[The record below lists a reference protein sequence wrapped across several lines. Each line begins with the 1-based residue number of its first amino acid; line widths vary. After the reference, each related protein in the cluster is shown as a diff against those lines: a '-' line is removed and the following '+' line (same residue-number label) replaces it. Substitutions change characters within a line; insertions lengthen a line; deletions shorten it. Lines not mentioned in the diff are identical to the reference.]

1 MYQPVVCVELE
12 WITWMVE
19 DNEGEEELA
28 NSVAKLEGTCLI
40 HSLEIRYM
48 WVHN

>member
-12 WITWMVE
+12 GITWMVE

-28 NSVAKLEGTCLI
+28 NSVAKLEGACLI
-40 HSLEIRYM
+40 HSLEIRNM
-48 WVHN
+48 